1 MPVHDGRLSPSPKY
15 QLSTLNSQLFMHL
28 ILYSK
33 VGCHLCEG
41 LHEKLAQITDFDLQ
55 LEIREI
61 TTNPDWFGKYQY
73 EIPVLCLQVDGVEK
87 PIPRFSPRASVSH
100 VQQNLQQYALENG

>member
-1 MPVHDGRLSPSPKY
+1 M
-15 QLSTLNSQLFMHL
+15 QL

-41 LHEKLAQITDFDLQ
+41 LQEKLEQITELNIQ

-73 EIPVLCLQVDGVEK
+73 EIPVLYLQVDETLK
-87 PIPRFSPRASVSH
+87 LIPRFSPRASTSH
-100 VQQNLQQYALENG
+100 VQQILQQYAIETG

>member
-1 MPVHDGRLSPSPKY
+1 
-15 QLSTLNSQLFMHL
+15 MHL

-41 LHEKLAQITDFDLQ
+41 LEQKLRSILTSTDH

-61 TTNPDWFGKYQY
+61 TSNSDWFNAYQY
-73 EIPVLCLQVDGVEK
+73 EIPVLYLVKGEQEK
-87 PIPRFSPRASVSH
+87 LLPRLSPRAPVI
-100 VQQNLQQYALENG
+100 QLQEMLRQY

>member
-1 MPVHDGRLSPSPKY
+1 MY
-15 QLSTLNSQLFMHL
+15 L

-41 LHEKLAQITDFDLQ
+41 LQEKLEQIADLDIQ

-61 TTNPDWFGKYQY
+61 TTNPDWFDRYKYD
-73 EIPVLCLQVDGVEK
+73 IPVLCLQVDGTEK
-87 PIPRFSPRASVSH
+87 LIPRFSPRTSVPH
-100 VQQNLQQYALENG
+100 LQRILQQYSLENG

>member
-1 MPVHDGRLSPSPKY
+1 
-15 QLSTLNSQLFMHL
+15 MHL

-41 LHEKLAQITDFDLQ
+41 LQEKLKQIADLDIQ

-61 TTNPDWFGKYQY
+61 TTNPDWFDLNTRSLYYVYKLMGAKNSSLVSRPAPVCPMCSKFYSNTRWKMGKT
-73 EIPVLCLQVDGVEK
+73 
-87 PIPRFSPRASVSH
+87 
-100 VQQNLQQYALENG
+100 

>member
-1 MPVHDGRLSPSPKY
+1 M
-15 QLSTLNSQLFMHL
+15 NL

-41 LHEKLAQITDFDLQ
+41 LQEKLAEIITLDIQ

-61 TTNPDWFGKYQY
+61 TTNPDWWERYQY
-73 EIPVLCLQVDGVEK
+73 EIPVLCLEVGGVEK
-87 PIPRFSPRASVSH
+87 PIPRFSPRASVAQ
-100 VQQNLQQYALENG
+100 VQEILKQYLTIT

>member
-1 MPVHDGRLSPSPKY
+1 M
-15 QLSTLNSQLFMHL
+15 NL

-41 LHEKLAQITDFDLQ
+41 LQEKLAEIITLDIQ

-61 TTNPDWFGKYQY
+61 TSNPEWWERYQY
-73 EIPVLCLQVDGVEK
+73 EIPVLCLEVGGVEK
-87 PIPRFSPRASVSH
+87 PIPRFSPRASVAQ
-100 VQQNLQQYALENG
+100 VQQILKQYLTIA

>member
-1 MPVHDGRLSPSPKY
+1 MK
-15 QLSTLNSQLFMHL
+15 L

-41 LHEKLAQITDFDLQ
+41 LEEKLAQIITLDIQ

-61 TTNPDWFGKYQY
+61 TTNPEWWEQYQY
-73 EIPVLCLQVDGVEK
+73 EIPVLCLQVGDVEK
-87 PIPRFSPRASVSH
+87 PIPRFSPRASVAQ
-100 VQQNLQQYALENG
+100 VQQILQQYLTII

>member
-1 MPVHDGRLSPSPKY
+1 M
-15 QLSTLNSQLFMHL
+15 NL

-41 LHEKLAQITDFDLQ
+41 LEEKLAQIIVLDIQ

-61 TTNPDWFGKYQY
+61 TTNPDWWERYQY
-73 EIPVLCLQVDGVEK
+73 EIPVLCLQVGDIEK
-87 PIPRFSPRASVSH
+87 PIPRFSPRASVAQ
-100 VQQNLQQYALENG
+100 VQQILKQYLTIV

>member
-1 MPVHDGRLSPSPKY
+1 
-15 QLSTLNSQLFMHL
+15 MHL

-41 LHEKLAQITDFDLQ
+41 LEQKLRSILTSTDN

-61 TTNPDWFGKYQY
+61 TSNSDWWNAYQY
-73 EIPVLCLQVDGVEK
+73 EIPVLYMVKGEQENML
-87 PIPRFSPRASVSH
+87 PRLSPRAPVT
-100 VQQNLQQYALENG
+100 QLQEMLQQHWADTGRN

>member
-1 MPVHDGRLSPSPKY
+1 
-15 QLSTLNSQLFMHL
+15 MHL

-41 LHEKLAQITDFDLQ
+41 LQEKLAQIIDLDIQ

-61 TTNPDWFGKYQY
+61 TTNPDWFDRYQY
-73 EIPVLCLQVDGVEK
+73 EIPVLYLQDDGVEK
-87 PIPRFSPRASVSH
+87 FIPRFSPRASTSQ
-100 VQQNLQQYALENG
+100 VQQILQQYAIDNG

>member
-1 MPVHDGRLSPSPKY
+1 M
-15 QLSTLNSQLFMHL
+15 NL

-41 LHEKLAQITDFDLQ
+41 LQEKLAQITDLDIQ

-61 TTNPDWFGKYQY
+61 TTNPDWFDRYQY
-73 EIPVLCLQVDGVEK
+73 EIPVLCLLSNGTEQ
-87 PIPRFSPRASVSH
+87 PIPRFSPRADVPNVRKILAQFSG
-100 VQQNLQQYALENG
+100 L

>member
-1 MPVHDGRLSPSPKY
+1 MR
-15 QLSTLNSQLFMHL
+15 L

-41 LHEKLAQITDFDLQ
+41 LQEKLEQITELDIQ

-61 TTNPDWFGKYQY
+61 TTNPDWFDRYQY
-73 EIPVLCLQVDGVEK
+73 EIPVLYLQVDGVEQL
-87 PIPRFSPRASVSH
+87 IPRFSPRAGVSQ
-100 VQQNLQQYALENG
+100 VQQILQQFSSEKD

>member
-1 MPVHDGRLSPSPKY
+1 M
-15 QLSTLNSQLFMHL
+15 NL

-41 LHEKLAQITDFDLQ
+41 LQEKLAQIITLDIQ

-61 TTNPDWFGKYQY
+61 TTNPEWWERYQY
-73 EIPVLCLQVDGVEK
+73 EIPVLCLQVGESEK
-87 PIPRFSPRASVSH
+87 SIPRFSPRASVAQ
-100 VQQNLQQYALENG
+100 VEQILRQYLTIVGK